1 MEDQIYDLRWIEGV
15 RKDTLDIGFWTTWMS
30 AEGFRITLTDKDGNL
45 VDEAGNYDGSQTLW
59 DLPYGF
65 NRGRIRAGN
74 RTSLM
79 RRYVNGVPRDGT
91 QAAAWVT
98 AADANL
104 TADQRTYY
112 GDENDIST
120 PGIGIVVNDISEDFT
135 DYDVNHDGVVDI
147 DDLVIVTERLG
158 QSGPNIAD
166 VNGDGVVNVSDLIE
180 MAGALGQA
188 PAAPSLHPEALS
200 RLTAADIREWLV
212 QAHGLDLTDPKLQRG
227 ILFLQQLLSVLVP
240 KETELLPNYPN
251 PFNPE
256 TWIPY
261 RLAEEGFVTLTIYDP
276 RGRVV
281 RRLNVGPQ
289 TASAYESRSKAIYWD
304 GRNEVGDRVASGVYF
319 YTLTAGDY
327 SATRKMVILK

>member
-1 MEDQIYDLRWIEGV
+1 MEDQIYDLRWRENLG
-15 RKDTLDIGFWTTWMS
+15 IGFWTTWMS
-30 AEGFRITLTDKDGNL
+30 AEGFRITLTNKDGNV

-59 DLPYGF
+59 DLPYHF

-74 RTSLM
+74 RTSLI
-79 RRYVNGVPRDGT
+79 RRYVNGVARDGT
-91 QAAAWVT
+91 QSASWVT
-98 AADANL
+98 AAEANL
-104 TADQRTYY
+104 TKDQRTYY
-112 GDENDIST
+112 GDPNDIST
-120 PGIGIVVNDISEDFT
+120 PGIGIVINDISADFT
-135 DYDVNHDGVVDI
+135 DYDVNHDGVVNI

-166 VNGDGVVNVSDLIE
+166 VNGDGLVNVKDLIE
-180 MAGALGQA
+180 MAGVLGQA

-200 RLTAADIREWLV
+200 RLTAADIREWLL

-261 RLAEEGFVTLTIYDP
+261 RLAEDGVVTLTIYDP

-281 RRLNVGPQ
+281 RRLNIGHQ
-289 TASAYESRSKAIYWD
+289 TASVYENRSKAIYWD
-304 GRNEVGDRVASGVYF
+304 GRNQVGNRVASGVYF